1 VRRACFSSSLV
12 QESEFLP
19 ASDERSA
26 DDGTNDH
33 ERLESRTASGS
44 PPSTPAHLKANGV
57 RIEDRGDEI
66 GPEAPGSQNIGV
78 WFYDPDGYRFEL
90 CVLGG
95 AKDL

>member
-1 VRRACFSSSLV
+1 MEEGEL
-12 QESEFLP
+12 LL

-44 PPSTPAHLKANGV
+44 PPSTPAPAAALRSALAHLKASGV
-57 RIEDRGDEI
+57 RIEDPGDEI

-78 WFYDPDGYRFEL
+78 WFYDPDGYRLEL